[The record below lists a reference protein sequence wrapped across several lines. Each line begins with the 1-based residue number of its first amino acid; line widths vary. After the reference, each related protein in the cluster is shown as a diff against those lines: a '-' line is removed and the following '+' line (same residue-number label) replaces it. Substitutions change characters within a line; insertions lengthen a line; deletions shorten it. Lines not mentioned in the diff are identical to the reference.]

1 MNPIRRREDANRR
14 RTNGVGG
21 PKKSTARVGKS
32 RVKRAPTKKRTASK
46 KTTAPTRRRNVTV
59 EAKKPVTKLET
70 TPKSTPSGVR
80 LNKYLAEQHVASRRE
95 ADVLIATKKVLI
107 NGKVAKIGDR
117 VQAGDEV
124 TLGGETKS
132 KRYIAYYK
140 GRGIITHSPAAG
152 EVDIVTR
159 LKKDYGITDL
169 TPVGR
174 LDKDSEGLIIL
185 SNDGRI
191 TGPLLDPE
199 ADHEK
204 EYTVTVDKNVTP
216 AFLKLMELGVVIEGY
231 RTKPA
236 KAVGSPK
243 NQKRFNITL
252 TEGKKHQ
259 IRRMCAALGY
269 QIENLK
275 RVRIMNVELG
285 ALKPNQYRKLGEKEL
300 QLLLTNLNLP

>member
-21 PKKSTARVGKS
+21 PKRSTKRIDKSRPKTKKTNPTRPA
-32 RVKRAPTKKRTASK
+32 RVKRTPRLCKDMETKSAVAIT
-46 KTTAPTRRRNVTV
+46 KT
-59 EAKKPVTKLET
+59 
-70 TPKSTPSGVR
+70 STLPGIR
-80 LNKYLAEQHVASRRE
+80 LNKYLADQGIASRRE
-95 ADVLIATKKVLI
+95 ADVLIETKKVLR
-107 NGKVAKIGDR
+107 NGKIAKVGDR
-117 VQAGDEV
+117 VLPTDV
-124 TLGGETKS
+124 ITLAGETKQ

-140 GRGIITHSPAAG
+140 GRGIITHSPTVG
-152 EVDIVTR
+152 EIDIVTR
-159 LKKDYGITDL
+159 LKKDYGISDL

-216 AFLKLMELGVVIEGY
+216 AFLKLLELGVEIEGY

-236 KAVGSPK
+236 VAVASPK
-243 NQKRFNITL
+243 NQKRFNLTI

-269 QIENLK
+269 QVQSLK
-275 RVRIMNVELG
+275 RVRIMNIEVG
-285 ALKPNQYRKLGEKEL
+285 ALKPNQYRKLSGTEL
-300 QLLLTNLNLP
+300 TEFLARLNIR